1 MSDCNNV
8 NKRGSNNPNN
18 TAYSDTVATYTS
30 PGAPA
35 VSNVATDL
43 TCDSSVYVGAVVRL
57 NGTTVVNA
65 LANNGTNSRV
75 IGICV
80 AKASSTICTV
90 QFCGFTDTIFTGLSP
105 NTNYFLSESTL
116 GGITTT
122 PPTGSGEIVIHIGR
136 TLNSTQLVIQIG
148 TQMRRAT

>member
-18 TAYSDTVATYTS
+18 DAYDDTVATYTS
-30 PGAPA
+30 PGEPT

-43 TCDSSVYVGAVVRL
+43 TCASSVYVGAVVRMS
-57 NGTTVVNA
+57 GTTVVNA
-65 LANNGTNSRV
+65 LADSGTNSRV

-80 AKASSTICTV
+80 AKSSSTLCTV
-90 QFCGFTDTIFTGLSP
+90 QFCGFTDTIFTGLSA

-122 PPTGSGEIVIHIGR
+122 PPTGSGEIIIHIGR
-136 TLNSTQLVIQIG
+136 TLTSSQLVIQIG
-148 TQMRRAT
+148 TQVRRAT